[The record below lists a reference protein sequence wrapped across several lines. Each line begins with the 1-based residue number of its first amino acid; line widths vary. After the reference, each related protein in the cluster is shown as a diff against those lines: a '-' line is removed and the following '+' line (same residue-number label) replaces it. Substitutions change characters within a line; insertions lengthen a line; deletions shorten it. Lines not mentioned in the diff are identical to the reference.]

1 MTVRDIIRRRLAGQW
16 LSRPGPA
23 SAVEVVRQLGAV
35 QAQDYPG
42 ALWALSQRTATAL
55 TESAIAAEVDAGR
68 ILRTHVLRPTWHFVA
83 REDIRWMLALT
94 GPRVAQQMASYN
106 RKFGLTPALF
116 RRSFAI
122 IERTLGAE
130 GASTRAELRR
140 VLENARVEVGDP
152 QRLGHL
158 MMQAEL
164 DALVCSG
171 PRRGTEFTYALLD
184 ERAPASRKP
193 FDRDEALGELARR
206 YFATRSPATA
216 HDFAWWSG
224 LTVADAR
231 RAIQVA
237 GHLRAW
243 RVNEVEYW
251 MDESLELP
259 RTRATAHL
267 LPNYDEYFIGYRD
280 RAAIGGRAGST
291 GAVTGGSALIGHV
304 AFLDG
309 QLVAAWRRSMSDAGV
324 QVTMTSLARLSMAER
339 GRLAALSGRLSKFLG
354 RPVRL
359 IWE

>member
-1 MTVRDIIRRRLAGQW
+1 MSVRDIIRRRLAGQW
-16 LSRPGPA
+16 LTRAGP
-23 SAVEVVRQLGAV
+23 SSVVDVVRQLGAV
-35 QAQDYPG
+35 QSQDQAG
-42 ALWALSQRTATAL
+42 ALWALSQRAATRPSEA
-55 TESAIAAEVDAGR
+55 EIAAEVDAGK

-94 GPRVAQQMASYN
+94 GPRVKQQMASYN
-106 RKFGLTPALF
+106 RKFGLTPHFF
-116 RRSFAI
+116 RRAFAV
-122 IERTLGAE
+122 IERTLGAK

-140 VLENARVEVGDP
+140 ALERARIHVGDP

-171 PRRGTEFTYALLD
+171 PRRGKESTYALLD
-184 ERAPASRKP
+184 ERATASRDP

-216 HDFAWWSG
+216 QDFAWWSG
-224 LTVADAR
+224 LTVADAK

-237 GHLRAW
+237 GHVREW
-243 RVNEVEYW
+243 RVTGTQYW
-251 MDESLELP
+251 MDDSLELP

-280 RAAIGGRAGST
+280 RAAIGGRAGSI

-304 AFLDG
+304 AVLDG
-309 QLVAAWRRSMSDAGV
+309 QLVAVWRRSMSGASV
-324 QVTMTSLARLSMAER
+324 QVTLTSLTRLSVAER
-339 GRLAALSGRLSKFLG
+339 GRLAAQSGRLSEFLG
-354 RPVRL
+354 RPVMVA
-359 IWE
+359 WE